1 MSPST
6 TTKYWPPL
14 SWRLFQRFK
23 TVDKLKIISEV
34 AQDKRVNT
42 IYRFHRL
49 VIDREDIMISLEC
62 LIHSKLWA
70 MAAGYSLECL
80 IYSKLWAMAAGYS
93 LECLIHSKL
102 WAIAA
107 GYSQKSMRE
116 KTNLVFAESY
126 LRDRPFKLKG
136 GLWFF
141 VSFRTFLSDNT
152 RVRIFIFFVAQS
164 AKFFAVFNIRLY
176 DKNSESD

>member
-14 SWRLFQRFK
+14 SWRLFQRLLK
-23 TVDKLKIISEV
+23 TIDKLEIISEV

-70 MAAGYSLECL
+70 MVAGYSLECL

-93 LECLIHSKL
+93 
-102 WAIAA
+102 
-107 GYSQKSMRE
+107 QKSYERE
-116 KTNLVFAESY
+116 TILVFAESY
-126 LRDRPFKLKG
+126 LSD
-136 GLWFF
+136 
-141 VSFRTFLSDNT
+141 FLIYCWT
-152 RVRIFIFFVAQS
+152 Q
-164 AKFFAVFNIRLY
+164 FNGIY
-176 DKNSESD
+176 S